1 MPARGMSVQGWTTT
15 IIGVV
20 VLFAVLAGL
29 YPTLIA
35 QATSFKN
42 ATGGNAL
49 AAVLVT
55 LLPIIVSAAILL
67 LIVFEFMPTGGHGSR
82 YSRRHKRR

>member
-1 MPARGMSVQGWTTT
+1 MATKGMSVSGWTTVV
-15 IIGVV
+15 IGVV

-29 YPTLIA
+29 YPTLIQ
-35 QATSFKN
+35 QANAFKN
-42 ATGGNAL
+42 ATSGNAL

-55 LLPIIVSAAILL
+55 LLPIIISAAILL

-82 YSRRHKRR
+82 YSRRHRR